1 MKNIEDSKILLVD
14 DEESILKLLTTV
26 LKKEGFSNVITSTNG
41 MDGVKKCRENAPEI
55 IILDIML
62 PDIDGFEVFRQ
73 IRNFSSVPIMFLSAK
88 SEDTDKIIGLGL
100 GADDYITK
108 PFSPKE
114 VALRVK
120 AHLKRIEMVKK
131 SLTNRENIIK
141 TEHFTIDFEKGE
153 IIKNDKST
161 ILRAKE
167 LLLLKYLVENK
178 NIILSKE
185 KIVNAVWEDDYVGYD
200 NTIMVH
206 IRKLR
211 QKLEDDPSNPK
222 YILTVKG
229 LGYKLKL

>member
-1 MKNIEDSKILLVD
+1 MKNIMDSKILLID
-14 DEESILKLLTTV
+14 DEESILKLLETV
-26 LKKEGFSNVITSTNG
+26 LKKEGFNNVITSVTG
-41 MDGVKKCRENAPEI
+41 SDGVKKCKDNAPEI

-73 IRNFSSVPIMFLSAK
+73 IRNFDAVPIMFLSAK

-120 AHLKRIEMVKK
+120 AHLKRIEMVRK
-131 SLTNRENIIK
+131 SLINREDIIK
-141 TEHFTIDFEKGE
+141 TDDFTIDFEKGE
-153 IIKNDKST
+153 IIKNGESVL
-161 ILRAKE
+161 LRAKE
-167 LLLLKYLVENK
+167 LLLLKYLVKNK

-185 KIVNAVWEDDYVGYD
+185 KIVNEVWQDDYVGYD

-229 LGYKLKL
+229 LGYKMKF

>member
-1 MKNIEDSKILLVD
+1 MKNIMDSKILLID
-14 DEESILKLLTTV
+14 DEESILKLLETV
-26 LKKEGFSNVITSTNG
+26 LKKEGFNNVITSVTG
-41 MDGVKKCRENAPEI
+41 SDGVKKCKDNAPEI

-73 IRNFSSVPIMFLSAK
+73 IRNFDVVPIMFLSAK

-120 AHLKRIEMVKK
+120 AHLKRIEMVRK
-131 SLTNRENIIK
+131 SLINREDIIK
-141 TEHFTIDFEKGE
+141 TDDFTIDFEKGE
-153 IIKNDKST
+153 IIKNGESVL
-161 ILRAKE
+161 LRAKE
-167 LLLLKYLVENK
+167 LLLLKYLVKNK

-185 KIVNAVWEDDYVGYD
+185 KIVNEVWQDDYVGYD

-229 LGYKLKL
+229 LGYKMKF